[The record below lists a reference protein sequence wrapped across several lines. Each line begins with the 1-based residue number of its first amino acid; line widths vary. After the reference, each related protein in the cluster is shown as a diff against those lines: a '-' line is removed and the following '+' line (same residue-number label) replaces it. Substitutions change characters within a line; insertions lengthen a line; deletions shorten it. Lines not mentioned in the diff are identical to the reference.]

1 MTVGSSLNY
10 GSEEGNQM
18 THSFYRSAVH
28 VQRHSFVFSLQCST
42 RITYCSD
49 TRFRIT
55 LSPFCIVH
63 EVRYL
68 KKYQSSVR
76 GKDLRNLVLKLNFQV
91 PN

>member
-63 EVRYL
+63 EVL
-68 KKYQSSVR
+68 KELKEILKEISIKCSGQRLAEFSVET
-76 GKDLRNLVLKLNFQV
+76 
-91 PN
+91 

>member
-10 GSEEGNQM
+10 GLEEGNQM

-49 TRFRIT
+49 TRFRTT
-55 LSPFCIVH
+55 L
-63 EVRYL
+63 L
-68 KKYQSSVR
+68 SVSCM
-76 GKDLRNLVLKLNFQV
+76 KFDTERNINQV
-91 PN
+91 FGAKTYGI